1 MTRHSTWRARRS
13 PPIPAR
19 PRRASWRLVPSAN
32 SSATPKPPTNCVG
45 RRKPSR
51 SIRTSSSSWAW
62 RRSVRA
68 ISEAPSRS
76 GGNIWRP
83 IRRPPCHPKC
93 AKPSTRPR
101 NWIDLS
107 RVMSASDDI
116 RRWSDELARNPA
128 SMVFLPLGEAL
139 RTRGQA
145 CVALRVAMLGLERH
159 PYDADAHDLLARIY
173 VDRGEIEKALDE
185 WDAAIRCTPEHAGAL
200 KGMGFVCFNQGRLAD
215 AERYLSEAAA
225 ATPEDEGLAIALRR
239 VREELAPT
247 PAPAPAPD
255 PIVEKAAAPT
265 EIVANVAEGDTASD
279 PRQLFADLIGVAD
292 QAALLL
298 DEDGLVLAGQYV
310 VAGGHDVG
318 AEVGAAL
325 SGISD
330 EARRAM
336 RHLPL
341 GDWRTIIFETQAA
354 TVVMAPAPRDG
365 LALVAAAPEVP
376 SGLVRR
382 ALESVSQR
390 AKRWMERLS

>member
-1 MTRHSTWRARRS
+1 
-13 PPIPAR
+13 
-19 PRRASWRLVPSAN
+19 
-32 SSATPKPPTNCVG
+32 
-45 RRKPSR
+45 
-51 SIRTSSSSWAW
+51 
-62 RRSVRA
+62 
-68 ISEAPSRS
+68 
-76 GGNIWRP
+76 
-83 IRRPPCHPKC
+83 
-93 AKPSTRPR
+93 
-101 NWIDLS
+101 
-107 RVMSASDDI
+107 MSAPDDI

-145 CVALRVAMLGLERH
+145 GVALRVAMRGLERH

-173 VDRGEIEKALDE
+173 VDRGETEKALDE
-185 WDAAIRCTPEHAGAL
+185 WDAAIRCTPGHAGAL
-200 KGMGFVCFNQGRLAD
+200 KGMGFVCFNQGRLVD
-215 AERYLSEAAA
+215 AERYLAEASAA
-225 ATPEDEGLAIALRR
+225 SPEDDGLAQALRR
-239 VREELAPT
+239 VRDEIASATAEPEPIEEEVHASNGNGT
-247 PAPAPAPD
+247 PPS
-255 PIVEKAAAPT
+255 V
-265 EIVANVAEGDTASD
+265 VAIAEGDAPFESHD

-310 VAGGHDVG
+310 VAGGQDVG

-341 GDWRTIIFETQAA
+341 GDWRTIIFETPAA
-354 TVVMAPAPRDG
+354 TVVMTPAPGDG

-382 ALESVSQR
+382 ALEAVSQR
-390 AKRWMERLS
+390 AKRWMEQLS

>member
-1 MTRHSTWRARRS
+1 
-13 PPIPAR
+13 
-19 PRRASWRLVPSAN
+19 
-32 SSATPKPPTNCVG
+32 
-45 RRKPSR
+45 
-51 SIRTSSSSWAW
+51 
-62 RRSVRA
+62 
-68 ISEAPSRS
+68 
-76 GGNIWRP
+76 
-83 IRRPPCHPKC
+83 
-93 AKPSTRPR
+93 
-101 NWIDLS
+101 
-107 RVMSASDDI
+107 MSAPDDI
-116 RRWSDELARNPA
+116 RRWSDELARTPA

-139 RTRGQA
+139 RTRGQTG
-145 CVALRVAMLGLERH
+145 VALRVAMRGLERH

-173 VDRGEIEKALDE
+173 VDRGETEKALDE
-185 WDAAIRCTPEHAGAL
+185 WDAAIRCTPGHAGAL
-200 KGMGFVCFNQGRLAD
+200 KGMGFVCFNQGRLVD
-215 AERYLSEAAA
+215 AERYLAEAAA
-225 ATPEDEGLAIALRR
+225 ANPEDDGLTLALQRVRDEIASATPE
-239 VREELAPT
+239 
-247 PAPAPAPD
+247 PAPIAAPAD
-255 PIVEKAAAPT
+255 PVTDHASNGNGAPPSD
-265 EIVANVAEGDTASD
+265 VAFAEGDAQFEPSD

-310 VAGGHDVG
+310 VAGGQDVG

-341 GDWRTIIFETQAA
+341 GDWRTIIFETPAA
-354 TVVMAPAPRDG
+354 TVVMTPAPGDG

>member
-1 MTRHSTWRARRS
+1 
-13 PPIPAR
+13 
-19 PRRASWRLVPSAN
+19 
-32 SSATPKPPTNCVG
+32 
-45 RRKPSR
+45 
-51 SIRTSSSSWAW
+51 
-62 RRSVRA
+62 
-68 ISEAPSRS
+68 
-76 GGNIWRP
+76 
-83 IRRPPCHPKC
+83 
-93 AKPSTRPR
+93 
-101 NWIDLS
+101 
-107 RVMSASDDI
+107 MSAPDDI

-145 CVALRVAMLGLERH
+145 GVALRVAMRGLERH

-173 VDRGEIEKALDE
+173 VDRGETEKALDE
-185 WDAAIRCTPEHAGAL
+185 WDAAIRCTPGHAGAL
-200 KGMGFVCFNQGRLAD
+200 KGMGFVCFNQGRLQD

-225 ATPEDEGLAIALRR
+225 ASPEDEGLAMALQR
-239 VREELAPT
+239 VRVEIASVPDAT
-247 PAPAPAPD
+247 PEPEAEPEPEPESNGNGRREVSAF
-255 PIVEKAAAPT
+255 
-265 EIVANVAEGDTASD
+265 AEGDAQFEPSD
-279 PRQLFADLIGVAD
+279 PRLLFADLIGVAD

-310 VAGGHDVG
+310 VSGGQDVG

-341 GDWRTIIFETQAA
+341 GDWRTIIFETPAA
-354 TVVMAPAPRDG
+354 TVVMTPAPRDG

-382 ALESVSQR
+382 ALEAVSQR